1 MIISSFIVP
10 HSPILIPN
18 IGKKN
23 FSILKKTSE
32 ALMDIK
38 NKIIEEK
45 IDTIVIISPHLP
57 KNLDI
62 SINNHFQF
70 AINFEEFGDYSNKT
84 ILKGDLSLS
93 YRLKEVA
100 EPDFWPILKAD
111 TKSDYGANIPLF
123 LLTTE
128 AKQKSKEFKG
138 RVIIINTSKEK
149 DLQYHFDFGQKISS
163 EIHQHQDRIA
173 VIASAELSH
182 CLNYNSPG
190 GFYQKAILFD
200 EKTIENIKKG
210 SGGIE
215 NLIKTDP
222 KLSNEAKEC
231 GLRPI
236 VLLSGIINSLQYQ
249 PETMVYQKELGVG
262 YLTMNMGLKNN

>member
-1 MIISSFIVP
+1 MIVSSFIVP

-23 FSILKKTSE
+23 FAILEKTSK
-32 ALMDIK
+32 AIGDIK
-38 NKIIEEK
+38 NKILEEK
-45 IDTIVIISPHLP
+45 IDTIIIISPHRP
-57 KNLDI
+57 KNPDI
-62 SINNHFQF
+62 SINDHFQF
-70 AINFEEFGDYSNKT
+70 TINFEEFGDYSNKT
-84 ILKGDLSLS
+84 TLKGDINLS

-100 EPDFWPILKAD
+100 EPDFWPILKAE
-111 TKSDYGANIPLF
+111 TEADYGANIPLF
-123 LLTTE
+123 LLTAE

-163 EIHQHQDRIA
+163 EIDQHQDRIA
-173 VIASAELSH
+173 IIASAELSH

-210 SGGIE
+210 PAGIE
-215 NLIKTDP
+215 KLLKTDP

-236 VLLSGIINSLQYQ
+236 ALISGIINSIDYK
-249 PETMVYQKELGVG
+249 PETLVYQKELGVG
-262 YLTMNMGLKNN
+262 YLTMDMGLKK

>member
-84 ILKGDLSLS
+84 TLKGDLNLS

-100 EPDFWPILKAD
+100 EPDFWPILKAE
-111 TKSDYGANIPLF
+111 TRADYGANIPLF
-123 LLTTE
+123 LLTSE

-138 RVIIINTSKEK
+138 RVIIINTSREK
-149 DLQYHFDFGQKISS
+149 DLRYHFDFGQKISS
-163 EIHQHQDRIA
+163 EIQQHPDRIA

-210 SGGIE
+210 SAGIE

-222 KLSNEAKEC
+222 KLSSDAKEC